1 MEGREGGRESCEQE
15 GAVGKFVGGIY

>member
-1 MEGREGGRESCEQE
+1 MEGREGGSESCEQE